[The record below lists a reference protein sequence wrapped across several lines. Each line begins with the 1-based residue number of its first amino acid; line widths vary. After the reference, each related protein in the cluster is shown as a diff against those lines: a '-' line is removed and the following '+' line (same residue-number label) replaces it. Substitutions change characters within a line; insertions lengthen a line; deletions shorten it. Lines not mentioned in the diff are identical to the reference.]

1 MDEKTTGQTQK
12 ANLYQAEYLGS
23 GTFRITK
30 PKRSSMKRRR
40 LTALYCPQ
48 GIRMDEKT
56 TGQTQKANLYQAEY
70 LGSGTFRI
78 TKPKR
83 SSMKRRQ
90 AALKNRRRGSRR

>member
-30 PKRSSMKRRR
+30 PKRSSV
-40 LTALYCPQ
+40 
-48 GIRMDEKT
+48 
-56 TGQTQKANLYQAEY
+56 
-70 LGSGTFRI
+70 
-78 TKPKR
+78 
-83 SSMKRRQ
+83 KRRQ